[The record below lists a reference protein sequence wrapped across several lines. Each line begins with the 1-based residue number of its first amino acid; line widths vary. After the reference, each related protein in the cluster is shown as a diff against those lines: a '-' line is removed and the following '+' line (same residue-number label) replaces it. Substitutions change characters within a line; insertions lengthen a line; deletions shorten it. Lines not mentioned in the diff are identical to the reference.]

1 MTADEYKSF
10 IALKRHLIDATL
22 SWCSDMNYTPHLTVI
37 AGYPVIK
44 RDGSNEPFSDFI
56 GIQPNIHGVIIFD
69 VSGAAVQ
76 KFEYNDDY
84 LYFET
89 KFGGHAKAV
98 SIPIGAIANVHSMET
113 LAGVPLPILDPPTL
127 VWDDARASNVNTT
140 KVMENS
146 VVEKSKP
153 VADGTKKKIPSFL
166 TVVK

>member
-1 MTADEYKSF
+1 MLAE
-10 IALKRHLIDATL
+10 LL
-22 SWCSDMNYTPHLTVI
+22 C
-37 AGYPVIK
+37 
-44 RDGSNEPFSDFI
+44 E
-56 GIQPNIHGVIIFD
+56 
-69 VSGAAVQ
+69 

-113 LAGVPLPILDPPTL
+113 LAGVPLPILDQPTL

-146 VVEKSKP
+146 VVEKVNQLPMAQKR
-153 VADGTKKKIPSFL
+153 KYRLFL
-166 TVVK
+166 RW